1 MMRRVAVTQCAVKLK
16 KNGQLVALA
25 EHGKSALSEQ
35 NPSKQEESK
44 L

>member
-1 MMRRVAVTQCAVKLK
+1 MRDVAVTQCTVKLK
-16 KNGQLVALA
+16 RTGQLVALA

-35 NPSKQEESK
+35 DPSQREESK